1 MRVQRYEFSTNYQ
14 NFFVLLHPNLTIYMK
29 FLVKHIGLG
38 LIALGFLFLAALHLL
53 HLNFINWL
61 LLAALA
67 IIVLGLVVHVWL
79 LKRESRY

>member
-1 MRVQRYEFSTNYQ
+1 
-14 NFFVLLHPNLTIYMK
+14 MK
-29 FLVKHIGLG
+29 FLVKYIGLG

-61 LLAALA
+61 LLTALG
-67 IIVLGLVVHVWL
+67 IIIAGLVVHVWL